1 MKYLA
6 KPFMKIA
13 IVHDFLNQYGG
24 AERTLEALHEAFPQA
39 PIFTSIFLPE
49 NFPSS
54 FKEWDVRTSFMQGLP
69 FLKHHFK
76 KYLPLYPLAFRR
88 FDLTGFDVILSS
100 SSAFAKGVHVPKG
113 ARHICYCYSPMRFVW
128 DRDRYFERE
137 SIPFFLKP
145 PLSFVL
151 EKLKRW
157 DLKTNDGVG
166 RFIGISEHIRQRIRH
181 CYGKEADVL
190 YPPVEVDAFDYSN
203 RPGDYYLIVSRL
215 NPYKRIELAIE
226 ACERTGRRL
235 KIVGR
240 GPFEPML
247 RRVAGPHTEFLG
259 GVSFQELKRLL
270 VGARAFIFPGE
281 EDFGIAPV
289 EAMAA
294 GRPVIALARGGA
306 LETVVEGKTGL
317 FFESPTI
324 DCLSKALI
332 LFERMTFD
340 PSVVRRHA
348 ERFNRAVFV
357 NGIRQL
363 VQRDYLLP
371 H

>member
-1 MKYLA
+1 
-6 KPFMKIA
+6 MKIA
-13 IVHDFLNQYGG
+13 IVHDYLNQYGG
-24 AERTLEALHEAFPQA
+24 AERTLDALHEAFPDA

-49 NFPSS
+49 QFPSHFS
-54 FKEWDVRTSFMQGLP
+54 QWDVRTSFMQGLP
-69 FLKHHFK
+69 FLRNHFK

-100 SSAFAKGVHVPKG
+100 SSAFAKGVSVPDG

-128 DRDRYFERE
+128 DRDRYFEKE

-145 PLSFVL
+145 PLSFAL
-151 EKLKRW
+151 ERLKWW
-157 DLKTNDGVG
+157 DLKTNEGVDH
-166 RFIGISEHIRQRIRH
+166 FVGISEHIRQRIRT
-181 CYGKEADVL
+181 CYGRDADVL
-190 YPPVEVDAFDYSN
+190 YPPVEVETFDYSD

-235 KIVGR
+235 KIVGK
-240 GPFEPML
+240 GPFELIL
-247 RRVAGPHTEFLG
+247 RQMAGPRTEFLG
-259 GVSFQELKRLL
+259 GVSFQELKSLL

-294 GRPVIALARGGA
+294 GRPVIALAAGGA

-317 FFESPTI
+317 FFESPTV

-332 LFERMTFD
+332 RFERMTFD
-340 PSVVRRHA
+340 PAVIRRHA
-348 ERFNRAVFV
+348 ERFNRAAFV

-363 VQRDYLLP
+363 IQRDGSLA